1 MKSRTLLS
9 FCQRPGLRPAHGGDS
24 FRAAASLET
33 VVVIVLFF
41 PPRPARK
48 FSSQPEQ
55 RPHVPADHQLFVGWD
70 DPRRDLALSCGD
82 SWAARLIRLGVEFHA
97 QPARRVADA
106 RANLSRV
113 LADACGED
121 QPG

>member
-1 MKSRTLLS
+1 MKSRTLSS
-9 FCQRPGLRPAHGGDS
+9 FCQRPGLNPSHGEVS

-33 VVVIVLFF
+33 VVVIVVLL
-41 PPRPARK
+41 PLRLALK

-55 RPHVPADHQLFVGWD
+55 RPSVPGYHQLLVGRD

-97 QPARRVADA
+97 QPARSVADA
-106 RANLSRV
+106 PADLGRV

-121 QPG
+121 QP